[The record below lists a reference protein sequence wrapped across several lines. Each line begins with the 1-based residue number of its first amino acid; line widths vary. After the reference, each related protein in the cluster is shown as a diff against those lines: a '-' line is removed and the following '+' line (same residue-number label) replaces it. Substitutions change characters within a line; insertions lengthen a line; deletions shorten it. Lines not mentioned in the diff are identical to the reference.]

1 LGDYPA
7 LDLQWRSG
15 PGAAEIFELLQALL
29 DDFEPQAFHEHESA
43 DRWRVFFK
51 TPRQRDAA
59 TAAVRTFLG
68 GRLLAVSAVDVPDEE
83 WARRS
88 QADLTAIRI
97 GRIVVAPPWHDPAGF
112 QRLPA
117 YHLQPEPLSIGH
129 SADHL
134 IVIDPSTGFG
144 TGHHETTR
152 LCLSLLQSI
161 ELAGRRVIDV
171 GTGSGVLAI
180 AAAKLGAASVVALDE
195 DPEALRNAR
204 ENVARNDVAALIDVR
219 EADLAT
225 YQGNAASVVVANL
238 TGAVIQKHAGRLAR
252 LVEPGGALIVS
263 GFNTA
268 DSNDVRRA
276 FAHTVERE
284 LTEGEWA
291 ALLVRVDSPAEPTLG
306 FTAKKPLTAEDAED
320 AEKQS

>member
-1 LGDYPA
+1 LANYPA
-7 LDLQWRSG
+7 LDLQWRFG
-15 PGAAEIFELLQALL
+15 PDAAEICDLLYSLL
-29 DDFEPQAFHEHESA
+29 DDFEPQAFHEGESA

-51 TPRQRDAA
+51 TPGQRDAA
-59 TAAVRTFLG
+59 TAAVRKLLG
-68 GRLLAVSAVDVPDEE
+68 DRLLAVSAVDVPDEA

-112 QRLPA
+112 QHLPV
-117 YHLQPEPLSIGH
+117 YHLQPEPLSIRH

-204 ENVARNDVAALIDVR
+204 ENIARNDVTASVDVR

-225 YQGNAASVVVANL
+225 YQDDAASVVVANL
-238 TGAVIQKHAGRLAR
+238 TGAVIQRYAGLLSR
-252 LVEPGGALIVS
+252 LVEAGGTLIVS

-268 DSNDVRRA
+268 EIDDVRRA
-276 FAHTVERE
+276 LAHTVERE
-284 LTEGEWA
+284 QTEGEWA
-291 ALLVRVDSPAEPTLG
+291 ALLVRVHS
-306 FTAKKPLTAEDAED
+306 TA
-320 AEKQS
+320 

>member
-1 LGDYPA
+1 VSAASFPA

-15 PGAAEIFELLQALL
+15 PDAAEIFELLHALL
-29 DDFEPQAFHEHESA
+29 DEFEPQAIHDDESA

-59 TAAVRTFLG
+59 TAAARTFLG
-68 GRLLAVSAVDVPDEE
+68 DRLLAVSAVDVPDEE

-88 QADLTAIRI
+88 QANLTAIRI
-97 GRIVVAPPWHDPAGF
+97 GRIVVAPPWHDPADF

-117 YHLQPEPLSIGH
+117 YDLQPVPLHIEH
-129 SADHL
+129 PADLL

-204 ENVARNDVAALIDVR
+204 ENIARNKVAAVVDVR

-225 YQGNAASVVVANL
+225 YQDNAASVVVANL
-238 TGAVIQKHAGRLAR
+238 TGAVIQRHAGRLAR

-263 GFNTA
+263 GFNIA
-268 DSNDVRRA
+268 EALDVSRA
-276 FAHTVERE
+276 IGR
-284 LTEGEWA
+284 
-291 ALLVRVDSPAEPTLG
+291 
-306 FTAKKPLTAEDAED
+306 TAEDEIAEGD
-320 AEKQS
+320 WAAAMFRI

>member
-1 LGDYPA
+1 LASYPA

-15 PGAAEIFELLQALL
+15 PDAAEISDLLYALV
-29 DDFEPQAFHEHESA
+29 DEFEPQAIQDGDS
-43 DRWRVFFK
+43 DDCWRVFFK

-59 TAAVRTFLG
+59 TAAVRAFLG
-68 GRLLAVSAVDVPDEE
+68 DRLLAVSAVDVPDEE

-88 QADLTAIRI
+88 QASLSAIRI

-117 YHLQPEPLSIGH
+117 YDLQPVPSGIRH

-152 LCLSLLQSI
+152 LCLSLLQSL

-180 AAAKLGAASVVALDE
+180 AAAKRGAASVVALDE

-204 ENVARNDVAALIDVR
+204 ENVARNDVAALVDVK
-219 EADLAT
+219 EAELAT
-225 YQGNAASVVVANL
+225 YEDRAANVVVANL
-238 TGAVIQKHAGRLAR
+238 TGAVIRRYAGQLAR

-263 GFNTA
+263 GFSIA
-268 DSNDVRRA
+268 EALDVAHA
-276 FAHTVERE
+276 FRCAATRE
-284 LTEGEWA
+284 MAEGDWA
-291 ALLVRVDSPAEPTLG
+291 AALFRI
-306 FTAKKPLTAEDAED
+306 
-320 AEKQS
+320 

>member
-1 LGDYPA
+1 MGDYPA

-15 PGAAEIFELLQALL
+15 PDAAEICDLLYALL
-29 DDFEPQAFHEHESA
+29 DDFEPHAFHEGESP
-43 DRWRVFFK
+43 DCWRVFFK
-51 TPRQRDAA
+51 TPGQRDAA
-59 TAAVRTFLG
+59 TAAVRAFLG
-68 GRLLAVSAVDVPDEE
+68 ERLLAVSAVDVPDEE

-88 QADLTAIRI
+88 QAELTAIRI

-112 QRLPA
+112 QHLPA
-117 YHLQPEPLSIGH
+117 YHLQPEPLSIRH

-152 LCLSLLQSI
+152 LCLSLLQTI

-180 AAAKLGAASVVALDE
+180 AAAKLGAVSVVALDE

-204 ENVARNDVAALIDVR
+204 ENVARNDVATMIDLR
-219 EADLAT
+219 EADLAA
-225 YQGNAASVVVANL
+225 YQGGAASVVVANL
-238 TGAVIQKHAGRLAR
+238 TGAVLQRHAGRLSR
-252 LVEPGGALIVS
+252 LVEVGGALIVS
-263 GFNTA
+263 GFSTA
-268 DSNDVRRA
+268 ESDDVRRA

-291 ALLVRVDSPAEPTLG
+291 AILVRVDSTPEPNPG
-306 FTAKKPLTAEDAED
+306 FH
-320 AEKQS
+320 S

>member
-1 LGDYPA
+1 MGDSPA

-15 PGAAEIFELLQALL
+15 PDAAEICDLLYALL
-29 DDFEPQAFHEHESA
+29 DDFEPHAFHEGASA

-51 TPRQRDAA
+51 TPEQRDAA

-68 GRLLAVSAVDVPDEE
+68 DRLLAVSTVDVPDEE

-97 GRIVVAPPWHDPAGF
+97 GRIVVAPPWYDPAGF
-112 QRLPA
+112 QHLPA
-117 YHLQPEPLSIGH
+117 YHLQPEPVSIRH

-152 LCLSLLQSI
+152 LCLSLLQTI

-180 AAAKLGAASVVALDE
+180 AAAKLGAVSVVALDE

-204 ENVARNDVAALIDVR
+204 ENVARNDVAASVDVR
-219 EADLAT
+219 EADLASF
-225 YQGNAASVVVANL
+225 QGEPAGVVVANL
-238 TGAVIQKHAGRLAR
+238 TGAVIQRHAGRLSR
-252 LVEPGGALIVS
+252 LVEAGGALIVS

-268 DSNDVRRA
+268 ESDDVARA

-291 ALLVRVDSPAEPTLG
+291 ALLVRVDSTAEPTPG
-306 FTAKKPLTAEDAED
+306 FH
-320 AEKQS
+320 S

>member
-1 LGDYPA
+1 MTVASFPA
-7 LDLQWRSG
+7 LDLQWRFG
-15 PGAAEIFELLQALL
+15 PDAAEICDLLYVLL
-29 DDFEPQAFHEHESA
+29 DDFEPQAFHEDESA

-51 TPRQRDAA
+51 TPGQRDAA

-68 GRLLAVSAVDVPDEE
+68 DRLLSVSAVDVSDEE

-112 QRLPA
+112 QHLPA

-152 LCLSLLQSI
+152 LCLSLLQTI
-161 ELAGRRVIDV
+161 ELKGRRVIDV

-180 AAAKLGAASVVALDE
+180 AAAKLGAVSVVALDE

-204 ENVARNDVAALIDVR
+204 ENVARNDVSASIDVR

-238 TGAVIQKHAGRLAR
+238 TGAVIQRHAGRLSR

-263 GFNTA
+263 GFSPGEAIDIARALGLSA
-268 DSNDVRRA
+268 DRQM
-276 FAHTVERE
+276 
-284 LTEGEWA
+284 TEGDWA
-291 ALLVRVDSPAEPTLG
+291 AAHFRT
-306 FTAKKPLTAEDAED
+306 
-320 AEKQS
+320 